1 MRGILSAQ
9 GSEENPLVEDE
20 CNEVSKETQQKD
32 NLGNELAEDVD
43 GTTEVPR
50 QKNIKAQT

>member
-50 QKNIKAQT
+50 QKNITAQT